1 MGIVDIIIIVTIVV
15 GVIAAVLFFLNRW
28 ASRKTVEHNT
38 MIDRTRQAAEIF
50 VIDKQ
55 MGKLLEA
62 NLPKAA
68 LEQVPLLYKF
78 IKTPLVKAKIG
89 PQVMT
94 LMCDKRVYKALP
106 VKKTVK
112 VELAGMYI
120 VDMKGLKSASEQKAH
135 EKSKKEKSK
144 QLGGKG
150 KK

>member
-1 MGIVDIIIIVTIVV
+1 MGIVDILIIVSVV
-15 GVIAAVLFFLNRW
+15 LVAALAGLFFLNRW
-28 ASRKTVEHNT
+28 ASKKTVEHNT
-38 MIDRTRQAAEIF
+38 MIERTRQSAEIF

-62 NLPKAA
+62 NIPKAA
-68 LEQVPLLYKF
+68 LEQVPKMYKF

-94 LMCDKRVYKALP
+94 LMCEKRVFKALP
-106 VKKTVK
+106 VKKTVR

-135 EKSKKEKSK
+135 DKAKKEK
-144 QLGGKG
+144 QLGHKG

>member
-1 MGIVDIIIIVTIVV
+1 MGIIDILIIVIVV
-15 GVIAAVLFFLNRW
+15 IAVIVTVFFFLNRW
-28 ASRKTVEHNT
+28 ASRKTVENNEL
-38 MIDRTRQAAEIF
+38 IERTRQSAEIF

-62 NLPKAA
+62 NIPKAA
-68 LEQVPLLYKF
+68 LEQVPKLYKF

-89 PQVMT
+89 PQVIT
-94 LMCDKRVYKALP
+94 LMCDKRVFKALP

-120 VDMKGLKSASEQKAH
+120 VDMKGLKSVSEQKAH
-135 EKSKKEKSK
+135 EKAKKQKAK
-144 QLGGKG
+144 QPGGKG